1 VRRWRRWGKRVVQ
14 AEAIVQEEGSQ
25 VDESH
30 EYDGGC
36 VVVAVCVVDRD
47 HAADRHVHE
56 SEQV

>member
-1 VRRWRRWGKRVVQ
+1 MVQ